1 MYKVMKNDMWD
12 DVEHAS
18 YINTEKR
25 EKDHYGLEIANN
37 FCANSNILCQLF
49 TLYHWMI
56 FLYPNGMYP
65 K

>member
-12 DVEHAS
+12 YVEHAS

-49 TLYHWMI
+49 TL
-56 FLYPNGMYP
+56 
-65 K
+65 